1 MIGNQSPFMSKTTI
15 LTIKLRN
22 AFLKIRTEESRRN
35 CTKLRNQ
42 CVSLLKE
49 TKMKCYRN
57 LDYKIRLYICN
68 NIKFWK
74 NGKPRLASKINCNE
88 NLTLIEESKITKTD
102 KKTA

>member
-1 MIGNQSPFMSKTTI
+1 
-15 LTIKLRN
+15 
-22 AFLKIRTEESRRN
+22 
-35 CTKLRNQ
+35 
-42 CVSLLKE
+42 
-49 TKMKCYRN
+49 MKCYRN